1 MLRLVFGLIVAWFAT
16 SCLID
21 FVAVPTVFR
30 TVSKLAEAGAV
41 GMTIFSKYNVV
52 EVVCGLI
59 ILIYSLKSVMLK
71 GIGRKVFAL
80 CSVVVFGIALAY
92 QFHVSP
98 SIIKIN
104 NERAK
109 YEMEEEQY
117 KELTIT
123 HNFYHKLYVRMDSVK
138 VSLLLVMMIMAFL
151 KLPKGERE

>member
-1 MLRLVFGLIVAWFAT
+1 MLRLAFSLIVAWFAT

-30 TVSKLAEAGAV
+30 TVSKLTEAGAV

-52 EVVCGLI
+52 EVLCGLV
-59 ILIYSLKSVMLK
+59 ILIYALKSAMIK

-80 CSVVVFGIALAY
+80 FSVVVFGIALAY

-98 SIIKIN
+98 KIIQIN
-104 NERAK
+104 TERAQ
-109 YEMEEEQY
+109 YEMESVEYQKISVE
-117 KELTIT
+117 

-138 VSLLLVMMIMAFL
+138 VTLLLIMMIMAFL
-151 KLPKGERE
+151 RLPKGEKK